1 MSTTKARTAVVAKEL
16 KDGEKAIQHSTV
28 INPYALAE
36 LVAGRRISWREIDDA
51 PRLLESLLETPYE
64 QLFDPVYDSPLYLGF
79 RLNAKLELEHV
90 DVELPEVREDAGNDL
105 ESPNGVGTIA
115 RLADLGPLFE
125 TDDIGKIAVDRA
137 DLRTNA
143 LDLTIRLSD
152 PLRKARLARVLP
164 RDLLDLVV
172 YRPKRVVSDGFN
184 PPNTAWTDNGDFFEE
199 TTEFFDPIQGAVANC
214 YLIAAMASVAW
225 ARPYLI
231 SHLTRATGQAQ
242 QQFTDMIRFYDIDH
256 GNAEY
261 DVEVTEDD
269 DRQLRERRARLL
281 PLERAGRDL
290 ARRLREG
297 VREVEDRD
305 RGRPARHHG
314 DGVGRLR
321 PRLGGADR
329 PRPSLLRHG
338 EPHRRR
344 ALEHRPRELA
354 QREDVQPADRGDV
367 RLGRRLAGQGGLR
380 RREPRRLALLLGARL
395 GLPERPEVHRPAQP
409 VGLDRGDPE
418 RPRRHRLLLRR
429 ELVEADRAREPGRRL
444 RPPRGH
450 VQELLRLAR
459 RRELSPQE
467 RGP

>member
-261 DVEVTEDD
+261 DVEVTEATIVSSASGAPVYCRSSEPGEIWPAVYEKAFAKWKTGIAG
-269 DRQLRERRARLL
+269 DRPDITATAWGDCVRASAELT
-281 PLERAGRDL
+281 GL
-290 ARRLREG
+290 ARHYYDTASRTADELWNIVRANSLSGKTFNPLTAATYGSGAASPDKVVYADANLVASHCYSVLGWDYRNGQKYIVLRNPWGSTEATQNVLAG
-297 VREVEDRD
+297 TVFFYDVSWW
-305 RGRPARHHG
+305 RPIALANP
-314 DGVGRLR
+314 DGVFALR
-321 PRLGGADR
+321 ADTFKSYFGWLG
-329 PRPSLLRHG
+329 S
-338 EPHRRR
+338 
-344 ALEHRPRELA
+344 
-354 QREDVQPADRGDV
+354 V
-367 RLGRRLAGQGGLR
+367 
-380 RREPRRLALLLGARL
+380 
-395 GLPERPEVHRPAQP
+395 
-409 VGLDRGDPE
+409 
-418 RPRRHRLLLRR
+418 
-429 ELVEADRAREPGRRL
+429 
-444 RPPRGH
+444 
-450 VQELLRLAR
+450 
-459 RRELSPQE
+459 S
-467 RGP
+467 

>member
-261 DVEVTEDD
+261 DVEVTEATIVSSASGAPVYCRSSEPGEIWPAVYEKAFAKWKTGIAG
-269 DRQLRERRARLL
+269 DRPDITATAWGDCVRASAELT
-281 PLERAGRDL
+281 GL
-290 ARRLREG
+290 ARHYYDTASRTADELWNI
-297 VREVEDRD
+297 VR
-305 RGRPARHHG
+305 AN
-314 DGVGRLR
+314 
-321 PRLGGADR
+321 
-329 PRPSLLRHG
+329 SLS
-338 EPHRRR
+338 
-344 ALEHRPRELA
+344 
-354 QREDVQPADRGDV
+354 
-367 RLGRRLAGQGGLR
+367 GRRSTR
-380 RREPRRLALLLGARL
+380 
-395 GLPERPEVHRPAQP
+395 
-409 VGLDRGDPE
+409 
-418 RPRRHRLLLRR
+418 
-429 ELVEADRAREPGRRL
+429 
-444 RPPRGH
+444 
-450 VQELLRLAR
+450 
-459 RRELSPQE
+459 
-467 RGP
+467 